1 MTPPTHNSS
10 QRRLGF
16 KRRSMWYALV
26 KDLSA
31 SYYSL
36 VILAQKNTYCQEE
49 AAAVLF
55 HSFEPLCERQIL
67 ASKKCGG
74 GGRVEGICRVYW
86 EEEEPEKI

>member
-36 VILAQKNTYCQEE
+36 VILARKNIFVRRKPLFFFTPLNRC
-49 AAAVLF
+49 ASGRFWRLRNVAV
-55 HSFEPLCERQIL
+55 
-67 ASKKCGG
+67 
-74 GGRVEGICRVYW
+74 VEGWRASVGFIGRRKNRRRF
-86 EEEEPEKI
+86 E